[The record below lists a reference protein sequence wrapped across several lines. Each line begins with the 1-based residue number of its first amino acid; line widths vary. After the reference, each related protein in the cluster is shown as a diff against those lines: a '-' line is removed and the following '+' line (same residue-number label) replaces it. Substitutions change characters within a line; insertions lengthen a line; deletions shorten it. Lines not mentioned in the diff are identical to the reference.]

1 MGVFDRIQAFIDSSS
16 EDNTLDRL
24 EEFAGR
30 SQQVTLEEIELS
42 QPFSQRVIV
51 PMLVQMAERLSKLSP
66 EKTKE
71 ASEKLMEQAGKPYGW
86 GPKEFMGVRF
96 GAAIV
101 MGIISFLLAGLSDYY
116 LWALPIAAGGA
127 GLGFFLPLLWIRSKI
142 QARQGA
148 IIKQLPDAM
157 DLLTITVEAGM
168 GFDGALQKVAD
179 KWDNEISRAFGRVT
193 QEMRLGIVRRI
204 ALKNMSESVDV
215 SDMTSLVAAIIQAEQ
230 LGVSIAKVLRVQ
242 SKQMRLKRSQRA
254 EAEANKAPI
263 KMLFPMVFLIFPA
276 LFIVLLAP
284 AVLIILETPALSPLP
299 NVPVD

>member
-1 MGVFDRIQAFIDSSS
+1 MGIFDRVQAFIDSSS
-16 EDNTLDRL
+16 NDDTLERL
-24 EEFAGR
+24 EQFAGR
-30 SQQVTLEEIELS
+30 STPVTLEEIEMSL
-42 QPFSQRVIV
+42 PFTQRIV
-51 PMLVQMAERLSKLSP
+51 RPMLVRMAEFFNKLSP
-66 EKTKE
+66 EKSR
-71 ASEKLMEQAGKPYGW
+71 AAAEKMMEQAGKPNGW
-86 GPKEFMGVRF
+86 GAKEFTGLRI

-101 MGIISFLLAGLSDYY
+101 VAILGFLFAIASGNATYSPFIALGGGGI
-116 LWALPIAAGGA
+116 
-127 GLGFFLPLLWIRSKI
+127 GFFLPVLWIRSKI
-142 QARQGA
+142 QARQA
-148 IIKQLPDAM
+148 AVIKQLPDAM

-193 QEMRLGIVRRI
+193 QEMRLGILRRV

-215 SDMTSLVAAIIQAEQ
+215 PDMTSLVAAIIQAEQ

-284 AVLIILETPALSPLP
+284 ASLIILETNGLSPLP
-299 NVPVD
+299 SD

>member
-1 MGVFDRIQAFIDSSS
+1 MGFFDKIQDFIDTSG

-24 EEFAGR
+24 EQFAGR
-30 SQQVTLEEIELS
+30 KTAVTLEEIELS
-42 QPFSQRVIV
+42 LPFTERILR
-51 PMLVQMAERLSKLSP
+51 PILVQMAERLSKLSP
-66 EKTKE
+66 EKSR
-71 ASEKLMEQAGKPYGW
+71 AAAEKMMEMGGKPYGW
-86 GPKEFMGVRF
+86 GAKEFTGMRF
-96 GAAIV
+96 VAAAIFGVIAFILTV
-101 MGIISFLLAGLSDYY
+101 MSPDNAVYSPLAGL
-116 LWALPIAAGGA
+116 GGA
-127 GLGFFLPLLWIRSKI
+127 VLGFFIPLLWIRSKI
-142 QARQGA
+142 QARQGLV
-148 IIKQLPDAM
+148 IKQLPDAM

-193 QEMRLGIVRRI
+193 QEMRLGIARRV
-204 ALKNMSESVDV
+204 ALKNMSDNIDV
-215 SDMTSLVAAIIQAEQ
+215 PDMTSLTAAIIQAEQ

-284 AVLIILETPALSPLP
+284 AVLIILETKGLSPLQ
-299 NVPVD
+299 